1 MLETQ
6 IQGIKIFAM
15 TSSLPTSKKVSQQ
28 QSKAY
33 FHCSENQS
41 TSDLGHHAAQ
51 RLLNHVSID
60 KEDFGILLFG
70 SKTPDYRS
78 PITASVLQG
87 RLGFPIDC
95 IAYDINVGSNGF
107 IQMIQIGSAVL
118 KNQNKTYGL
127 LILGDTPSKLRNQE
141 IHQEFEISDAA
152 TAIILQKTD
161 EDISIQ
167 FKNISLGDSYQEL
180 ILREGGFRTFSASK
194 PFDASLMENFVVKQ
208 NHFAIQKSLE
218 TYRENLYFSNESK
231 QNILLHHTITQWL
244 GIEDVYEES
253 RTVFA
258 EASEVPIT
266 LANLYLQNKTSI
278 ERIVCWSAGEGLAL
292 YGMQMQHPLICLP
305 TEHTEEI
312 FEDFQ
317 VNHEM

>member
-1 MLETQ
+1 MLEAQ

-15 TSSLPTSKKVSQQ
+15 TSSLPTTKKVSQQ
-28 QSKAY
+28 QARAY
-33 FHCSENQS
+33 FHCPENQS

-51 RLLNHVSID
+51 RLLQHVLID
-60 KEDFGILLFG
+60 KEDFGLLLFG

-107 IQMIQIGSAVL
+107 IQMIQIGAAVL

-152 TAIILQKTD
+152 TAIVLQKTN
-161 EDISIQ
+161 ENISVQ

-180 ILREGGFRTFSASK
+180 ILREGGFRTFSSTQA
-194 PFDASLMENFVVKQ
+194 FDASLFKNFVVKQ
-208 NHFAIQKSLE
+208 NREAIQKSFE
-218 TYRENLYFSNESK
+218 TYKKSLFFSQDSSS
-231 QNILLHHTITQWL
+231 QILFHHTITQWL
-244 GIEDVYEES
+244 QIEDENEEY
-253 RTVFA
+253 RTVLA
-258 EASEVPIT
+258 DASELPIT
-266 LANLYLQNKTSI
+266 LANLCFNNKTSI
-278 ERIVCWSAGEGLAL
+278 ENIACWSAGEGLAL
-292 YGMQMQHPLICLP
+292 YGLQIQYLPICLP